1 MIKFVEMALTVLGLN
16 SDQNIVE
23 HILWHY
29 LRIRT
34 VPKNSTLHSTG
45 ISGRG
50 LFYFNGHLVEPLTVG
65 LGFGVAKFDKK
76 QPLVIYG
83 DDVRDASVLA
93 EGHGYLKKYLKF
105 EKVQVIIASKNDS
118 HCQKFVYLMFHCNT
132 RTQIGLAVG

>member
-1 MIKFVEMALTVLGLN
+1 MWTTTVILHFQQFSVTKLQF
-16 SDQNIVE
+16 SIVYSFSE
-23 HILWHY
+23 I
-29 LRIRT
+29 
-34 VPKNSTLHSTG
+34 
-45 ISGRG
+45 
-50 LFYFNGHLVEPLTVG
+50 LVECLPHLDR
-65 LGFGVAKFDKK
+65 LSDRQFSKRFGVAKFDKK

-118 HCQKFVYLMFHCNT
+118 HCHKFVYLMFHGDT